1 MALQVIG
8 CEVVPQLLAKLMA
21 EARVVGP
28 QRREGKDQWAFADVK
43 DPCAVDLEYLSTTLP
58 AKKYA
63 FPPVEKLLRYELTE
77 RPVMEAV
84 VESEPIVLFGVHPC
98 DIYGLRALDLA
109 FSDQNVDPN
118 YSARRS
124 QMRIVGV
131 DCQPDEHCFCGSMG
145 TASASDGYDLFLTPI
160 ASGYMAE
167 TATEA
172 GEQMLEGLPTRE
184 ATAAEMAEVKER
196 LARKIQET
204 SRVNAEVHSLPM
216 LLSGLSESKHWE
228 EHAGR
233 CYSCGTCNLV
243 CPTCYCF
250 DVLDQME
257 LNLTQGT
264 KERQWDGCMLEAF
277 GKVATGENFREER
290 EDRLRHR
297 FYRKYSYLFTKH
309 GRPFCCG
316 CGRCVRQCL
325 VHIDPVEVLNDLICE
340 AEGRQG

>member
-8 CEVVPQLLAKLMA
+8 CEVIPQLLAKLMA
-21 EARVVGP
+21 EGRVVGP
-28 QRREGKDQWAFADVK
+28 QRREGTEQWAFADVK
-43 DPCAVDLEYLSTTLP
+43 DPCDVDLEYISTTLP

-84 VESEPIVLFGVHPC
+84 VESEPLVIFGAHPC

-118 YSARRS
+118 YEARRS

-131 DCQPDEHCFCGSMG
+131 DCKPDKYCFCGSMG
-145 TASASDGYDLFLTPI
+145 TASPNDGYDLFLSPI
-160 ASGYMAE
+160 TGGYVAE
-167 TATEA
+167 TVTEA
-172 GEQMLEGLPTRE
+172 GAQMLEGLPTRE
-184 ATAAEMAEVKER
+184 ATAAELAEVKER

-204 SRVNAEVHSLPM
+204 SRVNVEVHSLPM
-216 LLSGLSESKHWE
+216 LLSGLENSKHWE
-228 EHAGR
+228 EHAEK

-250 DVLDQME
+250 DVLDQMA
-257 LNLTQGT
+257 LSLDRGT
-264 KERQWDGCMLEAF
+264 KEREWDGCMLEAF
-277 GKVATGENFREER
+277 GKVAGGENFREER
-290 EDRLRHR
+290 EERLRHR

-325 VHIDPVEVLNDLICE
+325 VHIDPVEVLNDLIVE